1 MFSKCV
7 FYTKKVCVCNWVDCV
22 GWIFNA
28 NNNRSSRMATKC
40 EMYMILNGFHLIWNV
55 QEPLYALFSCINF
68 RLFPG
73 SFLRRIRFSL
83 NFLKWLCT
91 VFRWFYF
98 RTHLFSERCFIMST
112 SRAFKQVPDVITGL
126 CILQQKNVRFHPFTI
141 LLHSVAIHL
150 PASLHFALHLTLT
163 TVRAEWKI
171 WRISLFLIQYSNY
184 FMPSAWHN
192 KLDSEHFYVQP
203 FMTVKLRIPSGI
215 NKTLER
221 RKSSRAKKNYNNNNC
236 RAIVKRGII
245 SSSKTYTNFFFP
257 IKSRA

>member
-1 MFSKCV
+1 MVVYCFPLISFQNTFIQRAMFH
-7 FYTKKVCVCNWVDCV
+7 YVD
-22 GWIFNA
+22 
-28 NNNRSSRMATKC
+28 
-40 EMYMILNGFHLIWNV
+40 L
-55 QEPLYALFSCINF
+55 
-68 RLFPG
+68 
-73 SFLRRIRFSL
+73 
-83 NFLKWLCT
+83 
-91 VFRWFYF
+91 
-98 RTHLFSERCFIMST
+98 
-112 SRAFKQVPDVITGL
+112 PDVSTGL
-126 CILQQKNVRFHPFTI
+126 CILRRKNVRFHPFTI

-150 PASLHFALHLTLT
+150 SASLHFALHLTLT

-221 RKSSRAKKNYNNNNC
+221 RKSSRAKKNYNYNNC